1 MKINEKTEIKL
12 DLKTII
18 SVIVVT
24 ASFVGMYF
32 TLHADIEE
40 AKQLP
45 PSEVERVE
53 YDMKQEWQENHIQRL
68 EDDVDELYEPYKE
81 LDRELHHK
89 ADASHI
95 SSIHDKINKVE
106 KKSTKP
112 IVINQ
117 TVDKKNKNRR

>member
-68 EDDVDELYEPYKE
+68 EDDVDELYELYKE
-81 LDRELHHK
+81 LDREF
-89 ADASHI
+89 
-95 SSIHDKINKVE
+95 KV
-106 KKSTKP
+106 
-112 IVINQ
+112 
-117 TVDKKNKNRR
+117 KNIQKTL